1 MGDDFEPL
9 PPADDDASAGS
20 PAKSKSDRK
29 EKKEKK
35 SRSKSGKSRE
45 RTESTDSSKK
55 SSHKSH
61 KSKSRPDL
69 SVDDDAD
76 VDHAPA
82 GQAYSD
88 QAERDS
94 LDGNLPSPVR
104 NELERCVVWLT
115 NKRRKFN
122 IFIEQNRAGTVAVSD
137 ANN

>member
-82 GQAYSD
+82 GQGLTHMTIRSSSSSSSFSLHAVM
-88 QAERDS
+88 AVMVDS
-94 LDGNLPSPVR
+94 VCGGGESVRTPLLD
-104 NELERCVVWLT
+104 
-115 NKRRKFN
+115 
-122 IFIEQNRAGTVAVSD
+122 
-137 ANN
+137 